1 MFGSLLQGLCM
12 WRLFVKTYS
21 SICRILLVDDDP
33 ADHAFWADI
42 LQSHGCIIQE
52 ADNGEDALGLAGNGS
67 FDCVLLD
74 VMIYVYPPR
83 AFTCIQIGMIPPAR
97 PSSHI
102 TIPFIDPIYR
112 SRSFGYI
119 SHC

>member
-1 MFGSLLQGLCM
+1 MNRDLYSKAGMALFGSLLQGLCM

-42 LQSHGCIIQE
+42 LQSHGCIIQK

-74 VMIYVYPPR
+74 VMIQSLKCYHMYIPR
-83 AFTCIQIGMIPPAR
+83 VPLHAFK
-97 PSSHI
+97 SV
-102 TIPFIDPIYR
+102 
-112 SRSFGYI
+112 
-119 SHC
+119 